1 MSIAL
6 YTDGQRTGV
15 SWVFPLF
22 IVKNFEDPLT
32 GGFIVW
38 RMYLKDRFKDFGWM
52 LLYTPS
58 ASRWVDTYFAA
69 GVEWD
74 IEVIDGTR
82 SKDANFVL
90 EKGIKFRANI
100 STSPLRFLTF
110 FTDFWGLRVGIKN
123 KGFFDIERFTY
134 VLEIGAG
141 AW

>member
-1 MSIAL
+1 M
-6 YTDGQRTGV
+6 
-15 SWVFPLF
+15 F

-32 GGFIVW
+32 GGFLVW
-38 RMYLKDRFKDFGWM
+38 RMYLKDKLRDFGWM

-58 ASRWVDTYFAA
+58 ASRWIDTYFAA

-74 IEVIDGTR
+74 SQVIDGTR

-90 EKGIKFRANI
+90 ETGIKFRANI